1 MKARSSEFTYWL
13 HDTQCWE
20 EEHFRRL
27 SNYMKSFI
35 QKDNHINW
43 LLEPKWNF
51 LKNSYNNMVE
61 EYRKIYQYVT
71 AII

>member
-1 MKARSSEFTYWL
+1 MKP
-13 HDTQCWE
+13 
-20 EEHFRRL
+20 
-27 SNYMKSFI
+27 FI
-35 QKDNHINW
+35 QKDNHISW